1 MQTVYVR
8 KRDRYTG
15 RKKGLHPG
23 KRFAGSNRAARRERV
38 TQSRTDI
45 GGSAGGWRKRI
56 VYEVTKALRSLINPH
71 HYCPPG
77 RHFGNHTKPV
87 CKKGKR
93 QN

>member
-15 RKKGLHPG
+15 RKKGLYPG
-23 KRFAGSNRAARRERV
+23 GAPQAGNRAARRERI
-38 TQSRTDI
+38 TQSRSDI
-45 GGSAGGWRKRI
+45 GGSAGGWRNRMAYLI
-56 VYEVTKALRSLINPH
+56 TRALRSLINPK

-87 CKKGKR
+87 RKKGKR
-93 QN
+93 